1 MRNLIGMTALT
12 GSLSMLI
19 MIKMMIKMVM
29 KEWIFPI
36 SSDLSRTIVPPSGTN
51 AITPSDPTASSLS
64 STIPGLDS
72 SPASSPVSVSLLGK
86 SSSHTTN
93 ICSVTAQSGIQT
105 CGTDNNDEFIYI
117 IVQNCSI
124 QIFMMTMFMRNIVMP
139 FALQNVLK
147 GSQIG

>member
-36 SSDLSRTIVPPSGTN
+36 SSDLSRIIVPPSGTN

-72 SPASSPVSVSLLGK
+72 SPASSPASVSLLGK

-93 ICSVTAQSGIQT
+93 ICTVTIRSGIQT
-105 CGTDNNDEFIYI
+105 CGTDNNFGFNTYYFSILSDSNLYDDDVYEKYCIAF
-117 IVQNCSI
+117 QNDL
-124 QIFMMTMFMRNIVMP
+124 RDP
-139 FALQNVLK
+139 KLYL
-147 GSQIG
+147 